1 MTFSLWE
8 KAFVD
13 YCELA
18 PSNLELLSLV
28 LVMVPD
34 TTSIRRKC
42 LAWIF
47 WALLTIVT
55 VQASNGYPGLRV
67 RCKADYM
74 ELTLLRKH
82 YAKID
87 PTTLHLTDRSCGPHF
102 HNSSIMVIRAP
113 LGGCGTK
120 AGPEGSLLGFRN
132 EVYADL
138 KGRSSS
144 IAREPA
150 YQFRLH
156 CLYYTTAK
164 IMLHSFKPDTK
175 VIVEPPTEF
184 GNFTFETNMFQ
195 TDKYISQYTQFP
207 VKVHVSESVYLQVRV
222 KSNASGLSML
232 LENCW
237 ATPTPNANDSE
248 VFRLITDGCPVTEYL
263 NYKAS
268 DSVYQRFSFE
278 AFKMDGSEVVYLHC
292 EVLICA
298 HNSGNKTRCAE
309 GCTKDSGSSR
319 RRRDDTN
326 RDQRKGVTSLGPLKI
341 LTDRI
346 DVQTPKEGEARSQ
359 STQVTLEI
367 RAVLLALSMAFLPLM

>member
-1 MTFSLWE
+1 M
-8 KAFVD
+8 
-13 YCELA
+13 
-18 PSNLELLSLV
+18 SLV
-28 LVMVPD
+28 LDMVPN
-34 TTSIRRKC
+34 TTSILRKC
-42 LAWIF
+42 FSWIF
-47 WALLTIVT
+47 WALLTVVT

-74 ELTLLRKH
+74 ELTLIRKH
-82 YAKID
+82 YAKIN
-87 PTTLHLTDRSCGPHF
+87 PATLRLTDSSCGPHF
-102 HNSSIMVIRAP
+102 YNSSIMVIRAP

-120 AGPEGSLLGFRN
+120 AGPEGRLLGFRN

-138 KGRSSS
+138 KGRSS

-164 IMLHSFKPDTK
+164 IMLHSFKPDAK

-237 ATPTPNANDSE
+237 ATPTPNANANDSE
-248 VFRLITDGCPVTEYL
+248 VYWLIKEGCPETNYL

-278 AFKMDGSEVVYLHC
+278 AFKMEESEVVYLHC
-292 EVLICA
+292 EVLVCA
-298 HNSGNKTRCAE
+298 HNSVNKTRCAE

-319 RRRDDTN
+319 RRRDETN

-341 LTDRI
+341 LTDRLE
-346 DVQTPKEGEARSQ
+346 VQPPQKDETRSQ

-367 RAVLLALSMAFLPLM
+367 RAVLLSFFLAFLSLM